1 MGKYS
6 RKKRS
11 WNLPPS
17 GNWLLTY
24 SDMMTLLLTFFV
36 LLFTFS
42 SMDVTKFQAVLYS
55 LQDALGLLE
64 AGTTLNIAQEQTSV
78 SGELEGEWLAE
89 QRRLEELMA
98 ELETF
103 IEDEGLGEQVLVSLE
118 ERGLVIR
125 FLDTVL
131 FDLGSAELKEE
142 SMKILEKV
150 AEVLQGLPNQIR
162 AEGHTDNLPIS
173 TYRYPSNWEL
183 SSTRAASVIR
193 FLLESYSFSPN
204 QLAAIGYGEYRP
216 IAPNKPGGQPLNRRV
231 DLVVLREAWNSGEP
245 EEWKPGEEA
254 GWE

>member
-6 RKKRS
+6 RRRKRD
-11 WNLPPS
+11 LPEA

-24 SDMMTLLLTFFV
+24 SDMVTLLLTFFV
-36 LLFTFS
+36 LLFAFS
-42 SMDVTKFQAVLYS
+42 TTDISKFRAVLFS

-64 AGTTLNIAQEQTSV
+64 GGTTLDIIQEETIL

-89 QRRLEELMA
+89 QRRLGDLMT

-103 IEDEGLGEQVLVSLE
+103 IKAEGLGEQVLVSLE

-142 SMKILEKV
+142 SKGILVKV
-150 AEVLQGLPNQIR
+150 AEILEGLPNQIR
-162 AEGHTDNLPIS
+162 AEGHTDDLPIN

-183 SSTRAASVIR
+183 SSSRAATVVR
-193 FLLESYSFSPN
+193 FLLESYSFSPD
-204 QLAAIGYGEYRP
+204 QFAAIGYGEFRP

-231 DLVVLREAWNSGEP
+231 DLVVLREFWNSGEP
-245 EEWKPGEEA
+245 EEWIPGEEA